1 MTTPVLAAIGSTG
14 YKVML
19 LVHILAVV
27 IAFAPAWLTPIL
39 FRVAGPT
46 DKNAADA
53 LGLAVLRLSLPFVA
67 IAGIVGFGLAGMS
80 KLPGADEPAYKMS
93 QAWLSIA
100 IILWL
105 VQLAVLFF
113 VSRPAFK
120 ALSAGD
126 ASARAKVMASTGV
139 THLILLVMLVLMIWK
154 PGGPNLATFGF

>member
-1 MTTPVLAAIGSTG
+1 VTPTVLAAVNSTG

-39 FRVAGPT
+39 LRVAGNG
-46 DKNAADA
+46 DKGVADA
-53 LGLAVLRLSLPFVA
+53 MGLAVLRLSLPFVA

-80 KLPGADEPAYKMS
+80 KPEGGGEALYKMS

-100 IILWL
+100 IVLWI

-113 VSRPAFK
+113 VARPGFK
-120 ALSAGD
+120 ALAAGD
-126 ASARAKVMASTGV
+126 ASARGKVMASTGV
-139 THLILLVMLVLMIWK
+139 THLILVVMLYLMIFK
-154 PGGPNLATFGF
+154 PGL

>member
-1 MTTPVLAAIGSTG
+1 VSTPVLAAIDSTG

-39 FRVAGPT
+39 FRISGPT

-80 KLPGADEPAYKMS
+80 KPVGGSEALYKMS

-113 VSRPAFK
+113 VARPAFK
-120 ALSAGD
+120 ALAAGD
-126 ASARAKVMASTGV
+126 ASARGRVMASTGI
-139 THLILLVMLVLMIWK
+139 THLILVVMLYLMIFK
-154 PGGPNLATFGF
+154 PGL

>member
-1 MTTPVLAAIGSTG
+1 VTIFAALDSTS
-14 YKVML
+14 YKL
-19 LVHILAVV
+19 LLLFHLLAVV

-67 IAGIVGFGLAGMS
+67 IAGILGFGLAGMS
-80 KLPGADEPAYKMS
+80 KPEGGGEALYKMS
-93 QAWLSIA
+93 QTWLSVA

-113 VSRPAFK
+113 VARPAFK
-120 ALSAGD
+120 ALAAGD
-126 ASARAKVMASTGV
+126 AAARGRVMASTGV
-139 THLILLVMLVLMIWK
+139 THLILVVMLYLMIFK
-154 PGGPNLATFGF
+154 PGL